1 MDQEIVRTRGKSF
14 RDLKV
19 GITGYTSL
27 RKGSRTTKLTVGE
40 QPDNRTNTA
49 ENGISDASKRLM
61 KMVDD
66 LENAQFDGLKNNSQL
81 DEYEQSVE
89 ASKATLSS
97 AKDFLKELS
106 D

>member
-1 MDQEIVRTRGKSF
+1 MVRTRGKSF

-19 GITGYTSL
+19 GITGYSSL
-27 RKGSRTTKLTVGE
+27 RKGSRTTKPGVGKT
-40 QPDNRTNTA
+40 PDDLINTA
-49 ENGISDASKRLM
+49 GNGISDESKKLM

-66 LENAQFDGLKNNSQL
+66 LENEMGGKNNNSQL
-81 DEYEQSVE
+81 DEYQQSVE